1 MLAATRA
8 ILAVDPKNPD
18 AWLLQAALA
27 ARAGKYDLARSL
39 YRRTGG
45 ALDDQPATLLLAG
58 AVDLE
63 TGNAEQGVQ
72 RLQRLLVLQPDNA
85 KARRLLA
92 SGQWRLGDAAAAA
105 ATLKPLAERPDADTY
120 VLTLMAQALAQAG
133 RPRRRGRL
141 FRAGRAA
148 AGAARRC

>member
-1 MLAATRA
+1 MLAASRA
-8 ILAVDPKNPD
+8 ILAVDPKNSN

-39 YRRTGG
+39 YRRTNG
-45 ALDDQPATLLLAG
+45 ALDDQPAAQLLAA
-58 AVDLE
+58 AVDLQ

-92 SGQWRLGDAAAAA
+92 SGNGAS
-105 ATLKPLAERPDADTY
+105 ATLLA
-120 VLTLMAQALAQAG
+120 
-133 RPRRRGRL
+133 RL
-141 FRAGRAA
+141 PP
-148 AGAARRC
+148 